1 MENVSL
7 VIVRVDDLA
16 LLLSL
21 AVQWRQNVD
30 ISPKKWQ
37 SNFISKPVLRVEM
50 VKDGDQADV
59 ASDTTFDNSLP
70 FTSGAIDVI
79 LWRFECQE
87 VVSFVVHL

>member
-1 MENVSL
+1 
-7 VIVRVDDLA
+7 
-16 LLLSL
+16 
-21 AVQWRQNVD
+21 
-30 ISPKKWQ
+30 
-37 SNFISKPVLRVEM
+37 M